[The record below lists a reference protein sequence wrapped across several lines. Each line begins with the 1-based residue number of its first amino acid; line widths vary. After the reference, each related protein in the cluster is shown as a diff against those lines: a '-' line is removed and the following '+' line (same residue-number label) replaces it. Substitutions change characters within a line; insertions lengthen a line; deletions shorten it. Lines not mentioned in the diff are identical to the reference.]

1 MCQDT
6 GIGTHA
12 VTHAQCNGNDGQGAR
27 GHLFLGN
34 ELDAGHHDGREHHH
48 GSTAQNGLRHDGDQ
62 CAQLG
67 DQAAEDQEDGTGGQ
81 CAAVDDLGHGNQA
94 HVLAEGGVGQ
104 NAEAGG
110 KGRAQAVAD
119 NTAGQLLIGGL
130 AAHAALH
137 HAGDIAHGLHSGDD
151 EHDQH
156 GQDSAHIKNDLDGN
170 QLGDGKPVGLCHLA
184 PVQHPC
190 LGELHT
196 LGSDTGGGQD
206 KAHDKGC
213 QIARHNA
220 DEDGGRTQKARGP
233 MLEEQDHHQHEH
245 GQQQVFRGT
254 EVLGCV
260 AAAKGVDTHGDQGQ
274 TDGQHHRAGDHRGE
288 ELAQGLEEEAQHSLE
303 QAAQNG
309 SAHDGTVGQ
318 HATAHGSSHTV
329 EHAQEAGAGAHDN
342 GDLTAHRAD
351 GEQLHQRDHTSHE
364 HGVLQQADLQVSKL
378 TACKAAGT
386 GDDKKRGQVAHEHGK
401 YMLQA
406 QRDGLAKG
414 HLGIKLVCTLLQLDI
429 FDHNFSFI

>member
-1 MCQDT
+1 M
-6 GIGTHA
+6 
-12 VTHAQCNGNDGQGAR
+12 
-27 GHLFLGN
+27 
-34 ELDAGHHDGREHHH
+34 
-48 GSTAQNGLRHDGDQ
+48 
-62 CAQLG
+62 
-67 DQAAEDQEDGTGGQ
+67 
-81 CAAVDDLGHGNQA
+81 
-94 HVLAEGGVGQ
+94 
-104 NAEAGG
+104 
-110 KGRAQAVAD
+110 
-119 NTAGQLLIGGL
+119 
-130 AAHAALH
+130 
-137 HAGDIAHGLHSGDD
+137 
-151 EHDQH
+151 
-156 GQDSAHIKNDLDGN
+156 
-170 QLGDGKPVGLCHLA
+170 P
-184 PVQHPC
+184 
-190 LGELHT
+190 
-196 LGSDTGGGQD
+196 
-206 KAHDKGC
+206 
-213 QIARHNA
+213 
-220 DEDGGRTQKARGP
+220 
-233 MLEEQDHHQHEH
+233 
-245 GQQQVFRGT
+245 
-254 EVLGCV
+254 
-260 AAAKGVDTHGDQGQ
+260 
-274 TDGQHHRAGDHRGE
+274 DHRGE